1 MEPLR
6 KTHIRNE
13 KYYHKNNRKHI
24 WKWRN
29 VRKAEKYYF
38 KITYLKWT
46 SSTDISNSLKK
57 YQKTILNQ
65 IFRYR
70 YSHYTQFMWPRPLT
84 PSPSPPPPSPP
95 SQKNTISHELKK
107 YLKKTFQDQKLRCKF
122 NSKVFNIN
130 MKSPEKRILS
140 ELKEYQNYYT
150 QVMWPPGRH
159 ILCEQKQYHETF
171 SNQWFRR

>member
-1 MEPLR
+1 M
-6 KTHIRNE
+6 KSI
-13 KYYHKNNRKHI
+13 I
-24 WKWRN
+24 I
-29 VRKAEKYYF
+29 
-38 KITYLKWT
+38 KITENIYENEEMSEKQK
-46 SSTDISNSLKK
+46 SIISKSRIWNGHPA
-57 YQKTILNQ
+57 Q
-65 IFRYR
+65 IFQIVLRNIR
-70 YSHYTQFMWPRPLT
+70 KQFWTKYLDIVIHITHNSCDPVPL
-84 PSPSPPPPSPP
+84 PPPPHPSPP

-150 QVMWPPGRH
+150 QVMWPQGRH

>member
-84 PSPSPPPPSPP
+84 PSPSPP
-95 SQKNTISHELKK
+95 SQKNTVSHELKK

-130 MKSPEKRILS
+130 MKSPEKRSLS
-140 ELKEYQNYYT
+140 ELKEYQNYYL
-150 QVMWPPGRH
+150 QVMWPQGRH

>member
-70 YSHYTQFMWPRPLT
+70 YSHYTQFMWPRPQTPYPHNT
-84 PSPSPPPPSPP
+84 PSVPLPPPLHPP
-95 SQKNTISHELKK
+95 HKKIQFHMNWRSIWKKHFKIKNLDVNSTPK
-107 YLKKTFQDQKLRCKF
+107 Y
-122 NSKVFNIN
+122 SI
-130 MKSPEKRILS
+130 
-140 ELKEYQNYYT
+140 
-150 QVMWPPGRH
+150 
-159 ILCEQKQYHETF
+159 
-171 SNQWFRR
+171 